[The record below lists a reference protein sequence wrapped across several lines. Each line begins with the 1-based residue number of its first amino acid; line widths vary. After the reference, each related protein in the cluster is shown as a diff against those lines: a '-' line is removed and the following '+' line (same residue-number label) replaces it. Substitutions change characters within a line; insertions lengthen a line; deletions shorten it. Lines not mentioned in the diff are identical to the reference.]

1 MHQPWPRYPVIF
13 LFSRLFQLIA
23 LPREGISTT
32 NMHYFCTV
40 CHEGGERGAF
50 SKQLH
55 LGLAVF
61 KKISE
66 KSFLP
71 VQTRPIRSRWRR
83 FFEETMLFSVWEVS
97 VAKWHWV
104 ISVLTFPPT
113 WCSSTWS
120 PPAPIQESGSVGR
133 TNYEQFVKK
142 ITPKRTHR
150 CARLTGL
157 TGLTRLTGLT

>member
-1 MHQPWPRYPVIF
+1 MHQPWPPYPVIF

-50 SKQLH
+50 FETTA
-55 LGLAVF
+55 LGLGRF
-61 KKISE
+61 QENHKKR
-66 KSFLP
+66 FLP

-83 FFEETMLFSVWEVS
+83 FFEETMLFSVWKVS

-133 TNYEQFVKK
+133 TNYEQIVKK
-142 ITPKRTHR
+142 IMSKHYQTRTR
-150 CARLTGL
+150 CSSN
-157 TGLTRLTGLT
+157 